1 VSAADLAGRPD
12 LIERNFTADA
22 PARKLVGDITYIH
35 TREGFVYLATVMD
48 CYSKRIVGYAMAE
61 HMRTELVQNALEMAV
76 RNCQPIEGVTI
87 FHSDRG
93 SQYTSADYTATMN
106 KYGFL
111 ASVGRTGVC
120 YDNAAADI
128 IQRHPRR
135 KELVNRKIYHTR
147 RKAIKEVTSW
157 IELCYN
163 QTRLHSAIGYHT
175 PNEVHQDMGKTK
187 TAA

>member
-1 VSAADLAGRPD
+1 MPAADLAGRPD
-12 LIERNFTADA
+12 LIEKEASRLMHQF
-22 PARKLVGDITYIH
+22 RKLVGDITYIR

-106 KYGFL
+106 KHGIRCFGGKNRR
-111 ASVGRTGVC
+111 VPRT
-120 YDNAAADI
+120 
-128 IQRHPRR
+128 
-135 KELVNRKIYHTR
+135 
-147 RKAIKEVTSW
+147 
-157 IELCYN
+157 
-163 QTRLHSAIGYHT
+163 TRLIHRGVLVFLS
-175 PNEVHQDMGKTK
+175 
-187 TAA
+187 

>member
-1 VSAADLAGRPD
+1 MRQEGLVACQPRPKARTTVPAADLAGRPD

-61 HMRTELVQNALEMAV
+61 HMRTELVQRALEMAA
-76 RNCQPIEGVTI
+76 RNCQPIKGVTI

-106 KYGFL
+106 KYGLL
-111 ASVGRTGVC
+111 ASAGRTGVC

-128 IQRHPRR
+128 IQRHLQER
-135 KELVNRKIYHTR
+135 TR
-147 RKAIKEVTSW
+147 QPEDLPHQKRS
-157 IELCYN
+157 N
-163 QTRLHSAIGYHT
+163 QRGDIM
-175 PNEVHQDMGKTK
+175 D
-187 TAA
+187 